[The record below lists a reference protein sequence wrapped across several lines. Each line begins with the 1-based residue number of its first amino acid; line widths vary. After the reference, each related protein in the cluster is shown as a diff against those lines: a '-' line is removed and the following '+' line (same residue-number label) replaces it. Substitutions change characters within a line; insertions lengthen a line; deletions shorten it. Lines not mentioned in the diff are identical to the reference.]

1 MPVTERD
8 PESGYLLTGHEWDG
22 ITELNTPVP
31 KLVYFSLIV
40 TTLFSIG
47 YWLLMPAW
55 PLGSTFTKGLLDT
68 NDRAE
73 LKTSLELAAADRA
86 VWTNQIEMK
95 SYAEIQ
101 HDPRLM
107 TAVRELG
114 RALFGDNC
122 SVCHGRNAT
131 GGPGFPNLTTPSWLW
146 GGTPEAI
153 AQTIKVGIN
162 ATHPDTRVSQMP
174 AFGRDGMLKRD
185 EMESVVD
192 YVLSLSRPATAPPPD
207 KAQAAKIEAGKA
219 VFAAN
224 CVACHGAD
232 AKGNVE
238 MGAPNL
244 TDQYWIHGSNEA
256 SLYRDVWGGLQGH
269 MPSWEGRLSP
279 VDRKILALYLFDL
292 RTHKP

>member
-1 MPVTERD
+1 MPVVERD
-8 PESGYLLTGHEWDG
+8 PESGYLMTGHEWDG
-22 ITELNTPVP
+22 IKELNTPVP
-31 KLVYFSLIV
+31 KVVYFSLIV

-73 LKTSLELAAADRA
+73 LKTSLDLAAADRA
-86 VWTNQIEMK
+86 VWTNQIETK
-95 SYAEIQ
+95 SYAEIER
-101 HDPRLM
+101 DPRLM
-107 TAVRELG
+107 TAVRETG
-114 RALFGDNC
+114 RVLFGDNC
-122 SVCHGRNAT
+122 SVCHGRTAT

-185 EMESVVD
+185 EMESVVA
-192 YVLSLSRPATAPPPD
+192 YVLSLSRPATAPSPD
-207 KAQAAKIEAGKA
+207 KAQATKIAAGKA

-232 AKGNVE
+232 GKGNIE

-244 TDQYWIHGSNEA
+244 TDQYWIHGSDEA

-292 RTHKP
+292 STHKP